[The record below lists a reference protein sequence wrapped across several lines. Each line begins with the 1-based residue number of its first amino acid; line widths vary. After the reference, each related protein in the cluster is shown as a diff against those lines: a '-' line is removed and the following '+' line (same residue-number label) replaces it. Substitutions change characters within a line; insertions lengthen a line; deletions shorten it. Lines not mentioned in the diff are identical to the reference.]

1 MCLLQDIA
9 RLNRQPPNSER
20 HMEVK
25 GVGRGIAVMTDGS
38 RAVAI
43 PDSRPVGRE
52 ERQVQEPKQKPKGE

>member
-1 MCLLQDIA
+1 MSVAGHSKTELA
-9 RLNRQPPNSER
+9 ATE

-25 GVGRGIAVMTDGS
+25 GVGRGIAMTTDGS

-52 ERQVQEPKQKPKGE
+52 ERQVQEPKQKPKCE